1 VVISTLL
8 AGLAALTALVFVE
21 LRQPAPMLNLRLLRN
36 RIFRTTSLVFVLSQ
50 CAYTGYLFVM
60 PEFLQ
65 LARGDTALASGLTT
79 LPGAVGLWIN
89 SQFAARVYPRAGP
102 RRMAVLA
109 MAGVTLIFCLF
120 GLTMGV
126 TTNTWLIRVLIFCS
140 GSSIAWCGLAVQAA
154 SFSTI
159 SSADTGRAAALF
171 NTQTQAAGG
180 IGVATLVT
188 VVSSVRAGV
197 RAGSGG
203 AALVPAFHHAFLTAA
218 GFIVAAGLVALT
230 IRDADAAASMR
241 RRGAAAAPEPDGVA
255 AAAAAVEAI
264 TAEAGGPAGGPGL
277 TGAQPDGCSRP
288 RCAPP

>member
-1 VVISTLL
+1 
-8 AGLAALTALVFVE
+8 
-21 LRQPAPMLNLRLLRN
+21 
-36 RIFRTTSLVFVLSQ
+36 
-50 CAYTGYLFVM
+50 
-60 PEFLQ
+60 
-65 LARGDTALASGLTT
+65 
-79 LPGAVGLWIN
+79 
-89 SQFAARVYPRAGP
+89 
-102 RRMAVLA
+102 
-109 MAGVTLIFCLF
+109 LF

-126 TTNTWLIRVLIFCS
+126 TTNAWLIRVLIFCS

-188 VVSSVRAGV
+188 VVSSVRSGV
-197 RAGSGG
+197 RAGSG

-241 RRGAAAAPEPDGVA
+241 RRGAAAGPEPGVVTTP
-255 AAAAAVEAI
+255 AAAAVEAI
-264 TAEAGGPAGGPGL
+264 TAEAGGPAAGPDL
-277 TGAQPDGCSRP
+277 AGADPGDCWP
-288 RCAPP
+288 AP